1 MLPVPHGYAPCR
13 HGRECALHHLQ
24 RRRTC
29 VDSRTS
35 HSLVRRGNLYQETK
49 NDLQENQKDQ
59 ADIMDDLLQK
69 LTIITVVG
77 LAVSMAALRGAFS
90 YKHRLV
96 ILQAIY
102 AVINCTLTIYFNKDA
117 SQKVDT

>member
-1 MLPVPHGYAPCR
+1 
-13 HGRECALHHLQ
+13 
-24 RRRTC
+24 
-29 VDSRTS
+29 
-35 HSLVRRGNLYQETK
+35 
-49 NDLQENQKDQ
+49 
-59 ADIMDDLLQK
+59 MDDLLQK